1 MAQNKMINLNNSSQ
15 TFKELNSQNQIATL
29 LLTDWIKKARPN
41 QIVIDEDHFNI
52 QLFLAGRGWGKTLTG
67 AYDVI
72 QYCLMHP
79 NSICGVIAPTYGDLK
94 RVCFAG
100 ESGLLGILDKDL
112 LNDSGYNKSANEIEF
127 YNNSKIIGFPAIEP
141 DRLRGVQFHRVWCDE
156 LASWRYR
163 EAFDNIMMA
172 LRLGNSPKC
181 VITTTPR
188 PTELIKELA
197 SRSDTKIIKGS
208 TFDNIANLAPS
219 AIQMLRDR
227 YEGTILGRQELYAEI
242 IEDVDGALWNQQ
254 MIQRG
259 RVKGIARD
267 QLQNIIVAIDP
278 AVTANKNSDETGI
291 IVVGKGAN
299 GHYYVLDDKS
309 GVMTPEQWAKKS
321 INAFYDWEADRIV
334 AEVNNGGD
342 LVEQLLRSVD
352 SSIPYRS
359 VRASRGK
366 IVRAE
371 PISALYER
379 NLVYHVGNFA
389 ELESQMCS
397 FDGSLSPSPD
407 RLDALVWGLT
417 ELSKSRGNVNWRIS

>member
-1 MAQNKMINLNNSSQ
+1 MAQNKMINLNSSSQ

-41 QIVIDEDHFNI
+41 QIVIDEDNYNI

-94 RVCFAG
+94 RVCFSG

-163 EAFDNIMMA
+163 ETFDNIMMA

-219 AIQMLRDR
+219 AIKMLRDR